1 MRISLDWLQELVN
14 LNQTPEDLAHMLTMA
29 GFEVEDIEDRSAW
42 AEGVVVGKI
51 VEYGKHPDADKL
63 GVCQVDIG
71 TGEMQQIVCGAANA
85 RAGLFVAV
93 ATIGSYLPCVDLKLK
108 PTKLRGVP
116 SNGMICS
123 LSEIGLAKDSEG
135 IHEFH
140 DSNDASASDAATTEW
155 AGKIGQPVAPL
166 LDLTDVIIDLTAT
179 ANRADAQNMVGVAR
193 EVAALTG
200 ESLSLPKGETATPD
214 DSDALKLADIDAAC
228 PAYIGTTIAG
238 VKIAES
244 PAWLQRRLDAMG
256 VRPINNVVDIT
267 NLVMLEWGQPL
278 HAFDRDRL
286 ATVAG
291 TARTDS
297 LEIGVRLA
305 KPGEKITTLDE
316 KERELNDTSL
326 LITANDKPVAL
337 GGVMGS
343 AETEVHDGTTSLM
356 LEAALFEP
364 AAIRRSSR
372 GVGMRTDASGRYER
386 GVNFAELEVACD
398 RAVSLILELAGGTVT
413 GRQVLDNRPSLDSSI
428 ELRIA
433 RVREILGRVKNVG
446 GKTDGGTGELPAAE
460 MEKALTA
467 LSFELTPNGEAGSE
481 AGWTVK
487 VPDYRA
493 RDIEREIDLIEE
505 IARVYG
511 YDNFATTLPIQ
522 SARGYLST
530 EYALQRQ
537 VREAFRA
544 AGLTELM
551 HYSLVKPGL
560 ENQVKLANPLF
571 AEYAAMRTELMPALI
586 DAFQSNLQNGNGA
599 LNGFE
604 LGRVFWLDGE
614 EYKEKDAIAGI
625 LGGDTRLH
633 LWTTSGKET
642 PMSWFDAK
650 GAIESVFER
659 LGVTVQYRQ
668 DGGSD
673 RLHPGRTASLWLRG
687 RELGKFG
694 QLHPQ
699 LCQERELPREVYI
712 FEFDLDL
719 LFAALGQGNVQVPHF
734 KSFSTFPASDRDLAF
749 FASVDTSVS
758 EMEKAML
765 KAGGKLLEAVE
776 LFDEYRGENVPEGQ
790 RSLAFR
796 LVYRAGDR
804 TLKDKDVDPA
814 HQKVRDTLV
823 KRFKVDLRS

>member
-1 MRISLDWLQELVN
+1 
-14 LNQTPEDLAHMLTMA
+14 MA
-29 GFEVEDIEDRSAW
+29 GFEVEDIEDRSTW
-42 AEGVVVGKI
+42 ADGVVVGKI
-51 VEYGKHPDADKL
+51 VEYAKHPDADKL

-71 TGEMQQIVCGAANA
+71 SGELQQIVCGAANA
-85 RAGLFVAV
+85 RAGLYVAV
-93 ATIGSYLPCVDLKLK
+93 ATIGSYLPCVDLTLK

-123 LSEIGLAKDSEG
+123 LSEIGLAKESDG
-135 IHEFH
+135 IHEFY
-140 DSNDASASDAATTEW
+140 DEQSATASDTATTEW
-155 AGKIGQPVAPL
+155 TGNIGADVRPL
-166 LDLTDVIIDLTAT
+166 LALTDVVIDLTAT

-200 ESLSLPKGETATPD
+200 QNLRLPTGSAIAPAGSEPI
-214 DSDALKLADIDAAC
+214 ALAAIDATVC
-228 PAYIGTTIAG
+228 PAYIATTISG
-238 VKIAES
+238 VTIAPS
-244 PAWLQRRLDAMG
+244 PDWLQRRLDAMG
-256 VRPINNVVDIT
+256 LRSINNVVDIT

-286 ATVAG
+286 AEVAG
-291 TARTDS
+291 TDR
-297 LEIGVRLA
+297 LELGVRLA
-305 KPGEKITTLDE
+305 NAGETIVTLDE
-316 KERELNDTSL
+316 KERSLSDTSL
-326 LITANDKPVAL
+326 VITANDRPVAL
-337 GGVMGS
+337 GGVMGG
-343 AETEVHDGTTSLM
+343 AATEVHDGTTSLM

-364 AAIRRSSR
+364 AAIRRSARS
-372 GVGMRTDASGRYER
+372 VGMRTDASGRYER

-398 RAVSLILELAGGTVT
+398 RAVSLIVELTGGTVT
-413 GRQVLDNRPSLDSSI
+413 GRAIVDTRPSLTNAI
-428 ELRIA
+428 ELCIS
-433 RVREILGRVKNVG
+433 RVREILGRI
-446 GKTDGGTGELPAAE
+446 KTADGTGELPAAD
-460 MEKALTA
+460 MERILQS
-467 LSFELTPNGEAGSE
+467 LSFELTANGDD
-481 AGWTVK
+481 GWTVT

-511 YDNFATTLPIQ
+511 YDNFAETLPIQ

-560 ENQVKLANPLF
+560 ENQVTLANPLF

-604 LGRVFWLDGE
+604 LGRVFWLEGE
-614 EYKEKDAIAGI
+614 AYREKDVIAGI
-625 LGGDTRLH
+625 LGGDPRVNR
-633 LWTTSGKET
+633 WTTTGKET
-642 PMSWFDAK
+642 PMSWFEAK
-650 GAIESVFER
+650 GLLDSVFDR
-659 LGVTVQYRQ
+659 LGIEVQYRP
-668 DGGSD
+668 DAGSD

-719 LFAALGQGNVQVPHF
+719 LFAALGQDSVQVPHF
-734 KSFSTFPASDRDLAF
+734 QSFSTFPASDRDLAF
-749 FASVDTSVS
+749 FVPIEASVS
-758 EMEKAML
+758 ELEKAMF

-776 LFDEYRGENVPEGQ
+776 LFDEYRGDSVPQGQ

-796 LVYRAGDR
+796 LVYRAIDR
-804 TLKDKDVDPA
+804 TLQDKDVDPV
-814 HQKVRDTLV
+814 HQKVRDQLV

>member
-1 MRISLDWLQELVN
+1 MRISLDWLQQLVP
-14 LNQTPEDLAHMLTMA
+14 LDRSPEDLAHTLTMA

-51 VEYGKHPDADKL
+51 VDYAKHPDATKL

-71 TGEMQQIVCGAANA
+71 TGELQQIVCGAANA
-85 RAGLFVAV
+85 RAGLYVAV

-123 LSEIGLAKDSEG
+123 LSEIGLAKESDG
-135 IHEFH
+135 IHEFY
-140 DSNDASASDAATTEW
+140 DEQGESASAAATADWTRN
-155 AGKIGQPVAPL
+155 IGADVRPL
-166 LDLTDVIIDLTAT
+166 LDLSDVIIDLTAT

-200 ESLSLPKGETATPD
+200 QALHLPTGGTVTPD
-214 DSDALKLADIDAAC
+214 DTDAFQLATIDATAC
-228 PAYIGTTIAG
+228 PTYIGTTIAG
-238 VKIAES
+238 VTIAPS
-244 PAWLQRRLDAMG
+244 PDWLQRRLEAMG
-256 VRPINNVVDIT
+256 VRPINNVVDVT
-267 NLVMLEWGQPL
+267 NFVMLEWGQPL

-286 ATVAG
+286 AEVAG
-291 TARTDS
+291 TDRLD
-297 LEIGVRLA
+297 LGVRLA
-305 KPGEKITTLDE
+305 KKGETITTLDE
-316 KERELNDTSL
+316 KVRSL
-326 LITANDKPVAL
+326 TEQNLVITANDQPVAL
-337 GGVMGS
+337 GGVMGG
-343 AETEVHDGTTSLM
+343 AATEVHPGTTRLM

-364 AAIRRSSR
+364 AAIRRSARSA
-372 GVGMRTDASGRYER
+372 GMRTDASGRYER

-413 GRQVLDNRPSLDSSI
+413 GRAIVDTRPNLSHSI
-428 ELRIA
+428 ALRVS
-433 RVREILGRVKNVG
+433 RVREILGQI
-446 GKTDGGTGELPAAE
+446 KTEEGTGELPASE
-460 MEKALTA
+460 MERILTSLRFTLTA
-467 LSFELTPNGEAGSE
+467 NGDQ
-481 AGWTVK
+481 GWTVT

-511 YDNFATTLPIQ
+511 YDNFAATLPIQ

-560 ENQVKLANPLF
+560 DHQVTLANPLF

-604 LGRVFWLDGE
+604 LGRVFWREGE
-614 EYKEKDAIAGI
+614 QYQEKDAIAGI
-625 LGGDTRLH
+625 LGGDPRVH
-633 LWTTSGKET
+633 RWTTSGKET
-642 PMSWFDAK
+642 PMSWFEAK
-650 GAIESVFER
+650 GLLDSVFDR
-659 LGVTVQYRQ
+659 LGIEVQYRQ
-668 DGGSD
+668 DAGSD

-699 LCQERELPREVYI
+699 LCQERELPREVYS
-712 FEFDLDL
+712 FEFDVAL
-719 LFAALGQGNVQVPHF
+719 LFAALGQDAVQVPHF
-734 KSFSTFPASDRDLAF
+734 QGFSTFPASDRDLAF
-749 FASVDTSVS
+749 FAPIEVSVS
-758 EMEKAML
+758 ELEKSMQ

-776 LFDEYRGENVPEGQ
+776 LFDEYRGETVPEGQ

-796 LVYRAGDR
+796 LVYRASDR
-804 TLKDKDVDPA
+804 TLQDQDVDPA
-814 HQKVRDTLV
+814 HQKVRETLV

>member
-1 MRISLDWLQELVN
+1 VRISLDWLQELVN
-14 LNQTPEDLAHMLTMA
+14 LDRSPEDLAHMLTMA

-71 TGEMQQIVCGAANA
+71 TGDLQQIVCGAANA

-93 ATIGSYLPCVDLKLK
+93 ATPSSYLPCIDLKVK

-123 LSEIGLAKDSEG
+123 LAEVGLEKDSEG
-135 IHEFH
+135 IHEFY
-140 DSNDASASDAATTEW
+140 DAQADAASEMAAEW

-166 LDLTDVIIDLTAT
+166 LGMTDVIIDLTAT

-200 ESLSLPKGETATPD
+200 EPLTLPTGSEVSPTG
-214 DSDALKLADIDAAC
+214 SDALKLADIDASAC
-228 PAYIGTTIAG
+228 PAYIGTTISG
-238 VKIAES
+238 VKIAPS
-244 PAWLQRRLDAMG
+244 PDWLQRRLDAMG
-256 VRPINNVVDIT
+256 VRPVNNVVDIT

-291 TARTDS
+291 TDS

-316 KERELNDTSL
+316 KTRDLHDTSL
-326 LITANDKPVAL
+326 VIAANDKPVAL
-337 GGVMGS
+337 GGIMGG

-364 AAIRRSSR
+364 AAIRRSAR

-398 RAVSLILELAGGTVT
+398 RAVSLIVELAGGTVT
-413 GRQVLDNRPSLDSSI
+413 GRQVVDTRPSLDSAI
-428 ELRIA
+428 ELRIS
-433 RVREILGRVKNVG
+433 RVRAILGQIETG
-446 GKTDGGTGELPAAE
+446 DGTADLPVAE

-467 LSFELTPNGEAGSE
+467 LSFELAPNGKDGSE

-560 ENQVKLANPLF
+560 ADQVTLANPLF
-571 AEYAAMRTELMPALI
+571 AEYAAMRTEMLPALI

-604 LGRVFWLDGE
+604 LGRVFWLDGD

-625 LGGDTRLH
+625 LGGDPRQH
-633 LWTTSGKET
+633 RWTTGGKET
-642 PMSWFDAK
+642 PMTWFDAK
-650 GAIESVFER
+650 GILESIFER
-659 LGVTVQYRQ
+659 LGIAMQYRP
-668 DGGSD
+668 DAGST

-699 LCQERELPREVYI
+699 LCQERELPNEVYV

-734 KSFSTFPASDRDLAF
+734 KSFSTFPASDRDIAF
-749 FASVDTSVS
+749 FAPIDASVS

-765 KAGGKLLEAVE
+765 KAGGKLLEVVK
-776 LFDEYRGENVPEGQ
+776 LFDEYRGENVPDGQ

>member
-1 MRISLDWLQELVN
+1 VRISLDWLQQLVH
-14 LNQTPEDLAHMLTMA
+14 LDQTPEDLAHMLTMA
-29 GFEVEDIEDRSAW
+29 GFEVEDIEDRSTW
-42 AEGVVVGKI
+42 ADGVVVGKI
-51 VEYGKHPDADKL
+51 VEYAKHPDADKL

-71 TGEMQQIVCGAANA
+71 SGEHQQIVCGAANA
-85 RAGLFVAV
+85 RAGLYVAV
-93 ATIGSYLPCVDLKLK
+93 ATIGSYLPCVDLTLK

-123 LSEIGLAKDSEG
+123 LSEVGLAKESEG
-135 IHEFH
+135 IHEFY
-140 DSNDASASDAATTEW
+140 DENSATASDATTAEW
-155 AGKIGQPVAPL
+155 TSKIGADVRPL
-166 LDLTDVIIDLTAT
+166 LDLTDVVIDLTAT

-200 ESLSLPKGETATPD
+200 QELRLPTGNTVSPD
-214 DSDALKLADIDAAC
+214 GSDPIALAAIDATAC
-228 PAYIGTTIAG
+228 PAYIGTTISG
-238 VKIAES
+238 VTIAPS
-244 PAWLQRRLDAMG
+244 PDWLQRRLDAMG
-256 VRPINNVVDIT
+256 IRPINNVVDIT

-291 TARTDS
+291 TDRLD
-297 LEIGVRLA
+297 LGVRLA
-305 KPGEKITTLDE
+305 KAGETIVTLDE
-316 KERELNDTSL
+316 KDRSLSDTSL
-326 LITANDKPVAL
+326 VITANDQPVAL
-337 GGVMGS
+337 GGVMGG
-343 AETEVHDGTTSLM
+343 AATEVHDGTTSLM

-364 AAIRRSSR
+364 PAIRRSAR

-398 RAVSLILELAGGTVT
+398 RAVSLIVELTGGTVT
-413 GRQVLDNRPSLDSSI
+413 GRAIVDTRPSLTRAI
-428 ELRIA
+428 ELRVS
-433 RVREILGRVKNVG
+433 RVREILGQI
-446 GKTDGGTGELPAAE
+446 KTADGTGELPTAE
-460 MEKALTA
+460 MERILQS
-467 LSFELTPNGEAGSE
+467 LSFELTANGND
-481 AGWTVK
+481 GWTVT

-511 YDNFATTLPIQ
+511 YDNFAETLPIQ

-530 EYALQRQ
+530 EYTLQRQ

-560 ENQVKLANPLF
+560 ENQVTLANPLF

-614 EYKEKDAIAGI
+614 DYKEKDAIAGI
-625 LGGDTRLH
+625 LGGDPRVNR
-633 LWTTSGKET
+633 WTTTGKET

-650 GAIESVFER
+650 GLLESVFDR
-659 LGVTVQYRQ
+659 LGIELQYRP
-668 DGGSD
+668 DAGCT

-734 KSFSTFPASDRDLAF
+734 KPFSTFPASDRDLAF
-749 FASVDTSVS
+749 FVPIDASVS
-758 EMEKAML
+758 ELEKAMF

-776 LFDEYRGENVPEGQ
+776 LFDEYRGDSVPQGQ

-796 LVYRAGDR
+796 LVYRASDR
-804 TLKDKDVDPA
+804 TLQDKDVDPA
-814 HQKVRDTLV
+814 HQKVRDLLV

>member
-1 MRISLDWLQELVN
+1 
-14 LNQTPEDLAHMLTMA
+14 MLTMA
-29 GFEVEDIEDRSAW
+29 GFEVEDIEDRSTW
-42 AEGVVVGKI
+42 ADGVVVGKI
-51 VEYGKHPDADKL
+51 VEYAKHPDADKL

-71 TGEMQQIVCGAANA
+71 SGEHQQIVCGAANA
-85 RAGLFVAV
+85 RAGLYVAV
-93 ATIGSYLPCVDLKLK
+93 ATIGSYLPCVDLTLK

-123 LSEIGLAKDSEG
+123 LSEVGLAKESEG
-135 IHEFH
+135 IHEFY
-140 DSNDASASDAATTEW
+140 DENSATASDATTAEW
-155 AGKIGQPVAPL
+155 TSKIGADVRPL
-166 LDLTDVIIDLTAT
+166 LDLTDVVIDLTAT

-200 ESLSLPKGETATPD
+200 QELRLPTGNTVSPD
-214 DSDALKLADIDAAC
+214 GSDPIALAAIDATAC
-228 PAYIGTTIAG
+228 PAYIGTTISG
-238 VKIAES
+238 VTIAPS
-244 PAWLQRRLDAMG
+244 PDWLQRRLDAMG
-256 VRPINNVVDIT
+256 IRPINNVVDIT

-291 TARTDS
+291 TDRLD
-297 LEIGVRLA
+297 LGVRLA
-305 KPGEKITTLDE
+305 KAGETIVTLDE
-316 KERELNDTSL
+316 KDRSLSDTSL
-326 LITANDKPVAL
+326 VITANDQPVAL
-337 GGVMGS
+337 GGVMGG
-343 AETEVHDGTTSLM
+343 AATEVHDGTTSLM

-364 AAIRRSSR
+364 PAIRRSAR

-398 RAVSLILELAGGTVT
+398 RAVSLIVELTGGTVT
-413 GRQVLDNRPSLDSSI
+413 GRAIVDTRPSLTRAI
-428 ELRIA
+428 ELRVS
-433 RVREILGRVKNVG
+433 RVREILGQI
-446 GKTDGGTGELPAAE
+446 KTADGTGELPTAE
-460 MEKALTA
+460 MERILQS
-467 LSFELTPNGEAGSE
+467 LSFELTANGND
-481 AGWTVK
+481 GWTVT

-511 YDNFATTLPIQ
+511 YDNFAETLPIQ

-530 EYALQRQ
+530 EYTLQRQ

-560 ENQVKLANPLF
+560 ENQVTLANPLF

-614 EYKEKDAIAGI
+614 DYKEKDAIAGI
-625 LGGDTRLH
+625 LGGDPRVNR
-633 LWTTSGKET
+633 WTTTGKET

-650 GAIESVFER
+650 GLLESVFDR
-659 LGVTVQYRQ
+659 LGIELQYRP
-668 DGGSD
+668 DAGCT

-734 KSFSTFPASDRDLAF
+734 KPFSTFPASDRDLAF
-749 FASVDTSVS
+749 FVPIDASVS
-758 EMEKAML
+758 ELEKAMF

-776 LFDEYRGENVPEGQ
+776 LFDEYRGDSVPQGQ

-796 LVYRAGDR
+796 LVYRASDR
-804 TLKDKDVDPA
+804 TLQDKDVDPA
-814 HQKVRDTLV
+814 HQKVRDLLV